1 MENRMR
7 GLFAELRKSASRF
20 LRMQRNGIFPIGN
33 EGPAADVIASYLL
46 PQKIKKGTP
55 KMGCLDA

>member
-1 MENRMR
+1 MENRTR
-7 GLFAELRKSASRF
+7 GFFAGLRKSAFRF
-20 LRMQRNGIFPIGN
+20 LRMQRNSIFPVGN
-33 EGPAADVIASYLL
+33 EGPAADVIVSFML